1 MLFSFELTI
10 AITIMV
16 NEMYLVVLET
26 TRAMKLITFFA
37 KDVDAD
43 RKEQLFRFC
52 NRRDLNPTTEF
63 LFEKKN
69 FEEKLMRQNAQQ
81 NNNNNNYIC

>member
-1 MLFSFELTI
+1 
-10 AITIMV
+10 MV
-16 NEMYLVVLET
+16 NEMYLVVLQT

-43 RKEQLFRFC
+43 RREQLFRFC
-52 NRRDLNPTTEF
+52 NRRDLNPTTE

-81 NNNNNNYIC
+81 DNNNNN